1 MRKLGYAFT
10 RHESGPIEYMGRIIR
25 ETDDRITIN
34 CFNALTMCLLG
45 IPEESGQLKTFPRD
59 RCYIFTTLEDMR
71 PVAESIAFHQR
82 GKPCTT

>member
-10 RHESGPIEYMGRIIR
+10 RHETGPIEYMGPIVRQ
-25 ETDDRITIN
+25 TDKTITIN

-59 RCYIFTTLEDMR
+59 RCYIFATLEDMR
-71 PVAESIAFHQR
+71 PVAESIAFQQR
-82 GKPCTT
+82 EKPCTT